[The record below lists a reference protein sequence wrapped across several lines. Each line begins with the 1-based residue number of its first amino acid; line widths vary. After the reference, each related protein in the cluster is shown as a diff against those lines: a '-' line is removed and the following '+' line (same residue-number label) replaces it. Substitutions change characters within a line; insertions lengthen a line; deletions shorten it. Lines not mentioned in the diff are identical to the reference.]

1 MTAAVIPLRA
11 GETGAFD
18 EAAPPPPDSEQK
30 PRRGGPGGDAPT
42 KEGKRFGPVVPLGV
56 RTRRGT
62 TAYVF
67 FDAAGRESILGARDI
82 YTPAMIRALF
92 GGAGAMEFL
101 ESQWPHMVKV
111 VEDGE
116 TAWVPRGFSVRDAG
130 DDLVAACTKRGSAD
144 DIELRRDG
152 IWPAPQGGLI
162 VHCGSHLYVGDQ
174 RVPTG
179 LQHGN
184 VVYINAQQRVDP
196 APDPATVADGRAL
209 EQDLALWTFKAEM
222 QENGP
227 RLVLGMV
234 ACGILSAALPWRPHM
249 AIWGPAGAG
258 KTTLCKWIAAA
269 CGAADVYDD
278 MSKAGIQRMFSSRS
292 GLIPLDENEANAG
305 QTEFVLGLM
314 RGASSGAGARI
325 VRARGESSTEVDVFR
340 IAGCFVLAAIN
351 PPHLALADASRIT
364 MISLRRGPEENRD
377 AALQRA
383 LRRARD
389 LYPALVTRLV
399 LGFARYQQD
408 VRVLRD
414 AAIDLHATSRSADQM
429 AALIAGWQALTTD
442 APITPAEA
450 RDLVA
455 DFSALLTQGIEAE
468 EEDQGRQVL
477 RQLLGSVVQVDR
489 DKRTVASAIVEGMD
503 AIRKAERAMGTD
515 PDIVGIDAAAKRWK
529 RVLGQMG
536 LRWSSTP
543 HPGIYIANGA
553 PVIESAFTG
562 TPWAKWAWQ
571 RPLRELPDAYEPA
584 SSLKFPGNAQARCV
598 FLPAELLGLDDD
610 G

>member
-1 MTAAVIPLRA
+1 MSANVIPLRA
-11 GETGAFD
+11 GDSEPFD
-18 EAAPPPPDSEQK
+18 ESAPAPPDDQK
-30 PRRGGPGGDAPT
+30 DPKRGGPGGDAPT

-56 RTRRGT
+56 RTKRGT

-92 GGAGAMEFL
+92 GGAGSIEFL

-116 TAWVPRGFSVRDAG
+116 TSWVPRGFSVRDAG

-152 IWPAPQGGLI
+152 IWPAPEGGLI
-162 VHCGSHLYVGDQ
+162 VHCGSHLYVGDK
-174 RVPTG
+174 RMPTG

-196 APDPATVADGRAL
+196 AEHPATAADGLQL
-209 EQDLALWTFKAEM
+209 EQELGLWTFKAGV
-222 QENGP
+222 QAIGP

-249 AIWGPAGAG
+249 AVWGPAGAG

-269 CGAADVYDD
+269 SGAGDVYDD

-351 PPHLALADASRIT
+351 PPHLTLADSSRIT

-377 AALQRA
+377 VALQRA
-383 LRRARD
+383 LKRARD
-389 LYPALVTRLV
+389 MHPALVTRLV
-399 LGFARYQQD
+399 LGFARYRAD
-408 VRVLRD
+408 VKVLRD
-414 AAIDLHATSRSADQM
+414 AAIRAHATSRSADQI

-442 APITPAEA
+442 VPITPAEA
-450 RDLVA
+450 RELLE
-455 DFSALLTQGIEAE
+455 DFAPMLTQGIEAE

-477 RQLLGSVVQVDR
+477 RQLLGSVVMVDR
-489 DKRTVASAIVEGMD
+489 DRRTVASAIAEGME
-503 AIRKAERAMGTD
+503 AIRKAEKAMATD
-515 PDIVGIDAAAKRWK
+515 PDLVGIDASAKRWK
-529 RVLGQMG
+529 RILGQMG

-553 PVIESAFTG
+553 PVIEAAFTG

-571 RPLRELPDAYEPA
+571 RPLRELPEAYEPA
-584 SSLKFPGNAQARCV
+584 SSMKFSGNAQARCV